1 MRYHRVLSAYHNSY
15 PIPGPAG
22 KCVKSVVSVALDP
35 FAWTVDRAYFVCR
48 RLQVSRKSIA
58 RVLLNEYPS
67 IVIDYDTYYS
77 INREQNMQ
85 YEKVRHKREDTSS
98 FSIRRLECLELDLVP
113 NTGMI
118 CLQRLPLPPER
129 LR

>member
-1 MRYHRVLSAYHNSY
+1 MRYHRVLSAYHDSY
-15 PIPGPAG
+15 PVPDPVGN
-22 KCVKSVVSVALDP
+22 CVKSVVNVALDP
-35 FAWTVDRAYFVCR
+35 FAWTVDTAYFVCR

-77 INREQNMQ
+77 INRDQSMQ
-85 YEKVRHKREDTSS
+85 YEKVRHKREDNSS
-98 FSIRRLECLELDLVP
+98 FRIRRLDLVP

>member
-1 MRYHRVLSAYHNSY
+1 MRYRRVLSAYHDSY
-15 PIPGPAG
+15 PIPDPAG
-22 KCVKSVVSVALDP
+22 NCVKSVVNVALDP

-48 RLQVSRKSIA
+48 RCESIA
-58 RVLLNEYPS
+58 RVLLNEYRR

-77 INREQNMQ
+77 INRDQSMQ
-85 YEKVRHKREDTSS
+85 YEKVRHKREDNSS

-118 CLQRLPLPPER
+118 CLQRLPLSPER